1 MSALFLANLVS
12 PFALSRIQTV
22 ITFTVPLFGLRFQPA
37 TKLLHGRF
45 FGDCIQSG
53 RSSFC
58 LYRPI
63 KAIPNSRLACSA
75 KLQLRTLSS
84 GTGSL
89 LFSSSID

>member
-45 FGDCIQSG
+45 LGDCIQSG
-53 RSSFC
+53 RSSFLPLSPYDGDSQFPPC
-58 LYRPI
+58 LFGETPVADFVERHGVF
-63 KAIPNSRLACSA
+63 AL
-75 KLQLRTLSS
+75 
-84 GTGSL
+84 
-89 LFSSSID
+89 